1 MDYPFRE
8 ANLPPD
14 QLEWL
19 AKRNRAIKLY
29 RENDNS
35 SLAEEIG
42 LFWNKDDEER
52 AREAQRLRFADN
64 PFSGKKLIEAGM
76 AARFGPIL
84 EKRKKDTIK
93 GMMDLFKPIV
103 EPYTVYRAMNGSS
116 RNSDGS
122 PPPVFTG
129 ARSRREDNG
138 GDGSPHRR
146 GQRGGWVPASARTTG
161 GGGFLPASSRG
172 GLCAGMTEG
181 MGPRMREDNG
191 RGWLLECVFTGARS
205 RREDNGRGWL
215 PDRVF
220 TGARSRREDNGGD
233 GSPHA

>member
-1 MDYPFRE
+1 MDETFTPPANTRFMDYPFRE

-19 AKRNRAIKLY
+19 DEAQPGNQDCIGRMG
-29 RENDNS
+29 NS

-64 PFSGKKLIEAGM
+64 PFSGKKLIEAEM

-93 GMMDLFKPIV
+93 GMVDLFKPIV

-122 PPPVFTG
+122 KVQV
-129 ARSRREDNG
+129 
-138 GDGSPHRR
+138 GDEL
-146 GQRGGWVPASARTTG
+146 WID
-161 GGGFLPASSRG
+161 GFLSASRH
-172 GLCAGMTEG
+172 
-181 MGPRMREDNG
+181 P
-191 RGWLLECVFTGARS
+191 
-205 RREDNGRGWL
+205 
-215 PDRVF
+215 
-220 TGARSRREDNGGD
+220 
-233 GSPHA
+233 